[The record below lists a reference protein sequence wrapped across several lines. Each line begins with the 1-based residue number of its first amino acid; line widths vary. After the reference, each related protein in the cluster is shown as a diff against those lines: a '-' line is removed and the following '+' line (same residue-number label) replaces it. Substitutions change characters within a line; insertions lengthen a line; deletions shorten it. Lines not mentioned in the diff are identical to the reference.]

1 MRVGVILT
9 VLTAVASLAG
19 CNGSE
24 AKFVLGKET
33 ESLIREAR
41 KPVEKA
47 ITEHFG
53 TPHKLVA
60 WEKLPIDYGKVEKA
74 PAAGDAPAASHSDYA
89 LLTKTNQYSASHE
102 TAGWQLVD
110 GRNLY
115 MRHCLHCHGVSGDG
129 NGPTAPY
136 LNPRP
141 RDYRGGEFKFT
152 STAVTVKARRDDLHL
167 VLQNGIPGTSM
178 PSFALLKPNELT
190 ALVEYVRWLA
200 MRGEFEKRLVAELS
214 GDYSEKAV
222 VGRIKDGEKRPEIVA
237 AFTKLVTPEKDQPAE
252 FAGTIKDVGDN
263 LAADWLAAE
272 DEANL
277 IVPKHP
283 RQLPS
288 ADPKSVGRGRALYMS
303 EKLKCYTCHG
313 LAAKGDGTSTVDYW
327 AIPRSSPEKKFEDRG
342 LHDEWGN
349 SIKPRNLT
357 LGQYRGGRRPIDLY
371 RRIYAGIKGTPMAG
385 FATALRDAN
394 DENGKALTDDQ
405 INERMD
411 RHIWDI
417 VNYILEVPYQK
428 QTIEPRMP
436 MAAAAPA
443 AATTPAP
450 AK

>member
-9 VLTAVASLAG
+9 VMIAVASLAG

-41 KPVEKA
+41 KPVERA
-47 ITEHFG
+47 VTEHFG

-60 WEKLPIDYGKVEKA
+60 WEKLPIDYGKAEKA
-74 PAAGDAPAASHSDYA
+74 PVADAPPAGESEYA
-89 LLTKTNQYSASHE
+89 RISKINQYSTSRE
-102 TAGWQLVD
+102 TAGWQLID

-115 MRHCLHCHGVSGDG
+115 MRHCLHCHGVTGDG

-136 LNPRP
+136 LNPPP
-141 RDYRGGEFKFT
+141 RDYRRGEFKFT
-152 STAVTVKARRDDLHL
+152 STAVGVKARRDDLHL
-167 VLQNGIPGTSM
+167 ILQNGIPGTSM

-214 GDYSEKAV
+214 ADYSEKAV
-222 VGRIKDGEKRPEIVA
+222 LDRTKNGEKRAEIVDA
-237 AFTKLVTPEKDQPAE
+237 LTKFITAEKDQPAE
-252 FAGTIKDVGDN
+252 FASTIKDVGDN

-277 IVPKHP
+277 VVPKHP
-283 RQLPS
+283 RILPS

-313 LAAKGDGTSTVDYW
+313 LAAKGDGTSTVDFW
-327 AIPRSSPEKKFEDRG
+327 AIPGSSPEKKFADRG
-342 LHDEWGN
+342 LHDNWGN
-349 SIKPRNLT
+349 AIKPRNLT

-371 RRIYAGIKGTPMAG
+371 RRIYAGIKGTQMAG
-385 FATALRDAN
+385 FATALRDAT
-394 DENGKALTDDQ
+394 DENGKPLTDDQ
-405 INERMD
+405 VNERMD
-411 RHIWDI
+411 GHIWDI
-417 VNYILEVPYQK
+417 VNYILDVPHQK

-443 AATTPAP
+443 AAQAP

>member
-9 VLTAVASLAG
+9 VVITVASLAG
-19 CNGSE
+19 CSGPE
-24 AKFVLGKET
+24 AKFVLGDETKLLIKE
-33 ESLIREAR
+33 AQ

-47 ITEHFG
+47 VLDHFG

-60 WEKLPIDYGKVEKA
+60 WEKLPIDYGTADKNV
-74 PAAGDAPAASHSDYA
+74 PG
-89 LLTKTNQYSASHE
+89 HE
-102 TAGWQLVD
+102 SAGWQLVE

-141 RDYRGGEFKFT
+141 RDYRRGEFKFT
-152 STAVTVKARRDDLHL
+152 STAVGVKARRDDLHL

-214 GDYSEKAV
+214 SDYSSKAV
-222 VGRIKDGEKRPEIVA
+222 ADRIKNGEKRAEIVSA
-237 AFTKLVTPEKDQPAE
+237 VLKTTTPAEKDQPSE
-252 FAGTIKDVGDN
+252 FAGTLKDVGDN
-263 LAADWLAAE
+263 LAADWTAAE
-272 DEANL
+272 DESNL

-283 RQLPS
+283 RHLPS
-288 ADPKSVGRGRALYMS
+288 ADAQSIARGRSLYMS
-303 EKLKCYTCHG
+303 EKLKCYSCHG

-327 AIPRSSPEKKFEDRG
+327 PIPGSSPEKKFDNRG
-342 LHDEWGN
+342 LHDNWGN
-349 SIKPRNLT
+349 PVKPRNLT

-371 RRIYAGIKGTPMAG
+371 RRIYAGIKGTQMAG
-385 FATALRDAN
+385 FATALRDAKDEKGN
-394 DENGKALTDDQ
+394 DLTDEQ
-405 INERMD
+405 VAERMD

-417 VNYILEVPYQK
+417 VNYILDVPHQK
-428 QTIEPRMP
+428 QTLEPRMP
-436 MAAAAPA
+436 ITAQAAAPA
-443 AATTPAP
+443 
-450 AK
+450 K